1 MLEKTSIRGIISAG
15 NYKRGSYSSID
26 HQAGRPEG
34 SVRARLSLDVI
45 RVARRDLRGNADNL
59 EYSVAAESLSGIFIS
74 AERLQCGHDSPI
86 VCPAGRPERSV
97 RDLLTADV
105 V

>member
-1 MLEKTSIRGIISAG
+1 M
-15 NYKRGSYSSID
+15 
-26 HQAGRPEG
+26 
-34 SVRARLSLDVI
+34 RARLSLDVI

-86 VCPAGRPERSV
+86 VCPAGRPEGAGAICSPQVPQVIYLNQTR
-97 RDLLTADV
+97 RWHFET
-105 V
+105 

>member
-1 MLEKTSIRGIISAG
+1 M
-15 NYKRGSYSSID
+15 
-26 HQAGRPEG
+26 
-34 SVRARLSLDVI
+34 RARLSLDVI

-86 VCPAGRPERSV
+86 VCPAGRPEGSG
-97 RDLLTADV
+97 RDLLTAGAAGDLFESDQEV
-105 V
+105 AF